1 MFVLPQGLS
10 AVSGV
15 YVEARPNT
23 LGQSQSAMNLSRL
36 SPKTEPKKRRAPA
49 PPRPSAQTLTQTQT
63 QCASALVVQVRA
75 HALHTHTHTPQRK
88 INSHTYTSIYWEL
101 VVCSSIQSSAKVCIP
116 IVSRR
121 ANRPLDVLFTKRRVT
136 YRWIK
141 IEN

>member
-75 HALHTHTHTPQRK
+75 HALHTHTHTSK
-88 INSHTYTSIYWEL
+88 KDKLTHIYKHIL
-101 VVCSSIQSSAKVCIP
+101 GIGRLQ
-116 IVSRR
+116 
-121 ANRPLDVLFTKRRVT
+121 
-136 YRWIK
+136 
-141 IEN
+141 